1 MAGEVYWWTK
11 ISSMRVL
18 HISLYLKIINLFV
31 KDFILFFHVNNFR
44 SLHLLMVLHMGLG
57 KNLRYILMQVTIKV
71 HLSSDK
77 CLYIS
82 IGWTIYRHTIKS
94 AVTTSSY

>member
-44 SLHLLMVLHMGLG
+44 SLHLLMALNMGSG
-57 KNLRYILMQVTIKV
+57 KKLRYILRLLTIKV
-71 HLSSDK
+71 CLSAQK
-77 CLYIS
+77 CLYRS
-82 IGWTIYRHTIKS
+82 IGWILFSTRNEYQVLVIG
-94 AVTTSSY
+94 